1 MVTAKDAKPGK
12 YIFIDGEP
20 CRILSLQKSK
30 TGRHGS
36 TKVRIEATGLIDG
49 KKRVILKPGVST
61 LKVPVIKKSTA
72 QVISVSGEIVQ
83 LMDMTDYSTFEA
95 SIPEDLK
102 GRLDSGVEIAYWKIG
117 EKIILKDV
125 KK

>member
-1 MVTAKDAKPGK
+1 MVTAKELKPGK
-12 YIFIDGEP
+12 YIYIDNVP
-20 CRILSLQKSK
+20 CRVLSIQKSK

-36 TKVRIEATGLIDG
+36 TKTRIEAVGLIDE
-49 KKRVILKPGVST
+49 KKRVILRPGSST
-61 LKVPVIKKSTA
+61 LEVPVIKKGTVH
-72 QVISVSGEIVQ
+72 VISVSGEIVQ

-95 SIPEDLK
+95 SIPRNLK
-102 GRLDSGVEIAYWKIG
+102 GRLDSGVEITYWKIG